1 MNKKVALGISIIVG
15 GVMMATTALA
25 SGSVSS
31 GYDTYKAAFKNTRA
45 VASMTG
51 TAAITVTDNGN
62 VLLESNDS
70 VKMNRDTGNMSG
82 SFDLTVGDQVKT
94 TMMYGQ
100 NGQII
105 NKSDDSEVYN
115 VLSAEPGNFH
125 HSEKW
130 GQEQENPALA
140 KDAEYIVDLLV
151 RNYQDYISLGS
162 MADGNKQV
170 SLELSGSQ
178 VSPIANA
185 VASLVVREGILEHG
199 KKQHPD
205 SSLESAIG
213 DQIPKLVDEIRVAN
227 IDVKAHIDNQNFI
240 KEQTANVTIT
250 GKDAEGK
257 NHKVVVSVD
266 LNLSDFNNTTPDSV
280 DLTGKQVKTI
290 QPEDMVRFGHHR

>member
-1 MNKKVALGISIIVG
+1 MNKKVALGFSIIVG

-25 SGSVSS
+25 GGSVSS

-45 VASMTG
+45 ATSMTG
-51 TAAITVTDNGN
+51 TAAITVTNNGN

-82 SFDLTVGDQVKT
+82 SFDLTVGDQVKA

-105 NKSDDSEVYN
+105 NKSADSEVYN
-115 VLSAEPGNFH
+115 VLSAEPGNFY
-125 HSEKW
+125 HSGMW

-140 KDAEYIVDLLV
+140 KDLEYIVDLLAG
-151 RNYQDYISLGS
+151 NYQDYISLGRT
-162 MADGNKQV
+162 ADGNKQV

-185 VASLVVREGILEHG
+185 VVSLAVREGIREHG
-199 KKQHPD
+199 
-205 SSLESAIG
+205 LESAIG

-227 IDVKAHIDNQNFI
+227 IDVKARIDNQNFI

-250 GKDAEGK
+250 GKDDEGK
-257 NHKVVVSVD
+257 NHNVVVSVD
-266 LNLSDFNNTTPDSV
+266 LNLSGFNNTTPDSV
-280 DLTGKQVKTI
+280 DLAGKQVKTI
-290 QPEDMVRFGHHR
+290 QPEDIVRFGHNR